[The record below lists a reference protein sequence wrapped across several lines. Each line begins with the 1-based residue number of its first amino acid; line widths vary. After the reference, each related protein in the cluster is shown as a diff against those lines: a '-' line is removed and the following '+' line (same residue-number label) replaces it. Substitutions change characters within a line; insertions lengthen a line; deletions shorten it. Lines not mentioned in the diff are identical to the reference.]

1 MNENI
6 NNVMNEETTMSY
18 DLDVTNSTTVD
29 VATEIINGDFTNS
42 FNVLSTR
49 GDFSAREAYRLTRP
63 DDDDAI
69 SIGKNCKNS
78 EIEID
83 KYIIFSYGKLSG
95 VGVGIVIIDKDGKK
109 YATSSAAF
117 IKEFIQL
124 NRLYAMDG
132 VVLDKIK
139 VVYKTSQN
147 KTPDGKAMTYPMPLG
162 M

>member
-1 MNENI
+1 MNEN
-6 NNVMNEETTMSY
+6 VMTEENTMSY
-18 DLDVTNSTTVD
+18 DLDLAQSTTD

-69 SIGKNCKNS
+69 SIGKNCKNA

-83 KYIIFSYGKLSG
+83 KYIIFSYNKLSG
-95 VGVGIVIIDKDGKK
+95 VGVGIVIIDKNGKK

-132 VVLDKIK
+132 VTLDKIK
-139 VVYKTSQN
+139 VIYKTSQN
-147 KTPDGKAMTYPMPLG
+147 KTADGQSMIYPMPLG
-162 M
+162 L